1 MPYSTGPYSRF
12 TTLPVPPRPEIHTA
26 RNIDFTTLQFTVDG
40 VTGGFD
46 SMPPTVQ
53 RVILLIL
60 FNTETPRFNTERDR
74 QALDT
79 SIRNALADLT
89 KSPGPLI
96 TIKEITIERD
106 AAGSAF
112 RRVVFR
118 DNTLNTG
125 IDTTIQLT

>member
-1 MPYSTGPYSRF
+1 
-12 TTLPVPPRPEIHTA
+12 
-26 RNIDFTTLQFTVDG
+26 
-40 VTGGFD
+40 
-46 SMPPTVQ
+46 MPPTVQ

-79 SIRNALADLT
+79 SIRNALAELT

>member
-1 MPYSTGPYSRF
+1 MPYSTGPYNKF
-12 TTLPVPPRPEIHTA
+12 TSLPVPPRPEIHSA
-26 RNIDFTTLQFTVDG
+26 RNINFTTLQFTVNG

-53 RVILLIL
+53 RVIMLVM

-74 QALDT
+74 NALDQ
-79 SIRNALADLT
+79 SIRTALEDLT
-89 KSPGPLI
+89 KPPGPLI

-106 AAGSAF
+106 EAGSAF

-125 IDTTIQLT
+125 IDTTIQLK

>member
-1 MPYSTGPYSRF
+1 MPYSTGPYNKF
-12 TTLPVPPRPEIHTA
+12 TSLPVPPRPEIHSA
-26 RNIDFTTLQFTVDG
+26 RNINFTTLQFTVNG

-53 RVILLIL
+53 RVIMLVM
-60 FNTETPRFNTERDR
+60 FNTETPKFNTERDR
-74 QALDT
+74 NALDQ
-79 SIRNALADLT
+79 SIRNALAELT
-89 KSPGPLI
+89 KAPGPLI

-106 AAGSAF
+106 GAGSAF

-125 IDTTIQLT
+125 IDTTIQLK

>member
-79 SIRNALADLT
+79 SIRNALAELT